1 MKIAALVFDKITV
14 LDIVGPV
21 EALSWMPGSEIVWG
35 GKQKGPIRAA
45 PTGLGMIVDKT
56 LDEVTEADILLGA
69 VITRNSDCILA
80 RKMGVKSVSGS

>member
-21 EALSWMPGSEIVWG
+21 EALSWLPGSEIVWV

-45 PTGLGMIVDKT
+45 Q
-56 LDEVTEADILLGA
+56 
-69 VITRNSDCILA
+69 RQ
-80 RKMGVKSVSGS
+80 